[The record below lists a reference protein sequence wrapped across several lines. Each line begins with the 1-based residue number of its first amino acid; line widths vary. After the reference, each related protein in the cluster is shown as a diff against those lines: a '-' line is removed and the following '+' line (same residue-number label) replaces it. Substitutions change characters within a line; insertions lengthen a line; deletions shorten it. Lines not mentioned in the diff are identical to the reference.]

1 MEEWVYATKIG
12 QAPNDILGFL
22 QSRLEFDSM
31 NTVQSFLERL
41 VHLMN
46 NTREW
51 FLKGYTSTEVFSEEK
66 KSLNPL
72 PSSPNNIIDIRTKK
86 KEEETMPMR

>member
-1 MEEWVYATKIG
+1 
-12 QAPNDILGFL
+12 
-22 QSRLEFDSM
+22 
-31 NTVQSFLERL
+31 
-41 VHLMN
+41 MN

-86 KEEETMPMR
+86 KGGRNEPCPCGSGKKYKKCCVSNENHPYH